1 MGAIAVLV
9 AGILWGTTGLTAH
22 YAPAGSSPFAIGAG
36 SMGLGGLVMALV
48 GHAGAAR
55 RAPWRPIRTPLAW
68 GVACLT
74 VYPMC
79 FYGAMH
85 YVGIT
90 VGTAINIGSAPLMAM
105 AIERATGRAA
115 FTRRKLGSA
124 ALAVLGLVLLSIGG
138 AGHGG
143 ASNAANPP
151 LGIALGLAAG
161 LTYAGYSASAHEMIR
176 RGCPSGS
183 AMGRMFGVAGLF
195 LVPFYFVTGGPLLT
209 EPRGWAVM
217 AYLALVP
224 MAFAYILFGYGLRT
238 TSASTAV
245 TLTLVEPVV
254 AAVLAVL
261 VVKEEMGMLGWLGMA
276 LVLLGVLA
284 LGREGQPLP
293 ADEEAAA
300 IP

>member
-1 MGAIAVLV
+1 MLV

-55 RAPWRPIRTPLAW
+55 SAPWRPIRTPLAW

-85 YVGIT
+85 YAGIA

-105 AIERATGRAA
+105 AIERVTGRAA
-115 FTRRKLGSA
+115 FTPRKVGSA
-124 ALAVLGLVLLSIGG
+124 ALAIVGLVLLSVGG

-143 ASNAANPP
+143 ASNAENPT

-176 RGCPSGS
+176 LGCPSGI

-261 VVKEEMGMLGWLGMA
+261 VVKEEMGVLGWLGMGLIIFSGVTA
-276 LVLLGVLA
+276 TVLRA
-284 LGREGQPLP
+284 R
-293 ADEEAAA
+293 A
-300 IP
+300 IPNAPAEDH

>member
-1 MGAIAVLV
+1 MGALAVLV

-36 SMGLGGLVMALV
+36 SMGLGGLVMAAIS
-48 GHAGAAR
+48 HAGAAR
-55 RAPWRPIRTPLAW
+55 SAPWRAIRTPLAW
-68 GVACLT
+68 GVACLC

-85 YVGIT
+85 YAGIA

-105 AIERATGRAA
+105 ASERVTGRGA
-115 FTRRKLGSA
+115 FTARKVGSA
-124 ALAVLGLVLLSIGG
+124 ALAVTGLVLLSV
-138 AGHGG
+138 GG
-143 ASNAANPP
+143 ASHGASHAENPA
-151 LGIALGLAAG
+151 LGIALGVAAG

-176 RGCPSGS
+176 LGCPSGI
-183 AMGRMFGVAGLF
+183 AMGRMFGLAAIF
-195 LVPFYFVTGGPLLT
+195 LVPFYVVTGGPLLT
-209 EPRGWAVM
+209 EPRGWSVM

-224 MAFAYILFGYGLRT
+224 MAFAYLLFGHGLRT

-254 AAVLAVL
+254 AALLAVV
-261 VVKEEMGMLGWLGMA
+261 VVKEEMGVLGWVGMA

-284 LGREGQPLP
+284 LGREGETVH
-293 ADEEAAA
+293 AEDDVTA
-300 IP
+300 IA